1 MKSKLPKFKNG
12 DQERDFWASHD
23 STKYADWKKAKR
35 VVLPN
40 LKPSVKT
47 ISFRLPESMLEEF
60 KTPASKRELE
70 SAFFGEENQ
79 KEVEYE
85 PSKEKSGKK

>member
-1 MKSKLPKFKNG
+1 
-12 DQERDFWASHD
+12 
-23 STKYADWKKAKR
+23 
-35 VVLPN
+35 
-40 LKPSVKT
+40 
-47 ISFRLPESMLEEF
+47 MLEEF